1 MNHTTCLA
9 LAVSL
14 GVAQQ
19 AAASG
24 FIDDSKANLDLR
36 NFYYNQDTRNTKAA
50 SDKEWGQAFMFN
62 YQSGFTQGP
71 VGLGLDLQALYGL
84 RLDASGRAGKAGED
98 TTPGSVF
105 PLSDGKAANDFSKVG
120 ATGKVHL
127 SQTQLKV
134 GTLLPKMPVLMSEDG
149 RLLPQTFRGYQVDS
163 KDLKDV
169 NLVAGKIEQV
179 LDRNSSN
186 SQGMSIGG
194 ANDPVKGAFSH
205 QFYYGGVDY
214 TVSKPLQV
222 QYYYASL
229 ANFYQQ
235 HFVGLVHN
243 WQLPVG
249 QLKTDLRYFYSTADG
264 KNARA
269 SGRGEGYVSSGYY
282 GAGVNSGKVDNRLW
296 SALFTYALSGHAVS
310 LGYQKTTG
318 ASDFPH
324 INQGQGRSL
333 YLITNAQSLK
343 FINAGEQAT
352 VGSYAYDFT
361 GLGIPGLRSSV
372 TYLHGSNIRAAHG
385 DNREWE
391 RDVRVDY
398 VIPTGTFKGLG
409 LTWRSAVLRGNDTAD
424 KDETRLIVSYSIPL
438 M

>member
-1 MNHTTCLA
+1 MKHTTCLA
-9 LAVSL
+9 LTVSF
-14 GVAQQ
+14 GAAQQ

-24 FIDDSKANLDLR
+24 FIDDSKATLDLR
-36 NFYYNQDTRNTKAA
+36 NFYYNQDTRNTRAP
-50 SDKEWGQAFMFN
+50 SDREWGQAFMFN
-62 YQSGFTQGP
+62 YQSGFTEGL
-71 VGLGLDLQALYGL
+71 VGFGLDLQAMYGL

-98 TTPGSVF
+98 NTPGSVF
-105 PLSDGKAANDFSKVG
+105 PLSDGKAAHDFSKTG
-120 ATGKVHL
+120 ATGKVRI

-134 GTLLPKMPVLMSEDG
+134 GTLMPKIPVLMSEDG

-163 KDLKDV
+163 RDLKDF
-169 NLVAGKIEQV
+169 NLIAGKMEQV

-186 SQGMSIGG
+186 GQGLSIAG
-194 ANDPVKGAFSH
+194 ANDPAKGRFSN

-214 TVSKPLQV
+214 AVSRQLQV
-222 QYYYASL
+222 QYYYATL
-229 ANFYQQ
+229 ENFYQQ

-264 KNARA
+264 KNGSAA
-269 SGRGEGYVSSGYY
+269 GRDEGYVSSGYY
-282 GAGVNSGKVDNRLW
+282 APGANSGKVDNRLW
-296 SALFTYALSGHAVS
+296 SAMLTYGVHGHSVG

-343 FINAGEQAT
+343 FVNAGEQAT
-352 VGSYAYDFT
+352 VGNYTYDFT
-361 GLGIPGLRSSV
+361 GLGVPGLKSSV
-372 TYLHGSNIRAAHG
+372 TYIHGSNIRAARR
-385 DNREWE
+385 DNSEWE

-424 KDETRLIVSYSIPL
+424 KDETRLIVSYSLPL
-438 M
+438 L

>member
-1 MNHTTCLA
+1 MKHTTCLA

-14 GVAQQ
+14 GAAQQ

-24 FIDDSKANLDLR
+24 FIDDSKATLDLR
-36 NFYYNQDTRNTKAA
+36 NFYYNQDTRNTRAP

-62 YQSGFTQGP
+62 YQSGFTDGL
-71 VGLGLDLQALYGL
+71 VGFGLDLQALYGL

-98 TTPGSVF
+98 NTPGSVF
-105 PLSDGKAANDFSKVG
+105 PLSDGKAANDFSKTG
-120 ATGKVHL
+120 ATGKVRI

-134 GTLLPKMPVLMSEDG
+134 GTLVPKMPVLMSEDG

-163 KDLKDV
+163 KDLKDF
-169 NLVAGKIEQV
+169 NLIAGKMEQV

-186 SQGMSIGG
+186 GQGMSIAG
-194 ANDPVKGAFSH
+194 ANDPAKGTFSN

-214 TVSKPLQV
+214 AVSKQLQV
-222 QYYYASL
+222 QYYYATL
-229 ANFYQQ
+229 ENFYQQ

-249 QLKTDLRYFYSTADG
+249 QLKTDLRYFYSTPDG
-264 KNARA
+264 KNGSAA
-269 SGRGEGYVSSGYY
+269 GRGEGYVSSGYY
-282 GAGVNSGKVDNRLW
+282 APGVNSGKVDNRLW
-296 SALFTYALSGHAVS
+296 SAMLTYGVYGHSVG

-318 ASDFPH
+318 ESDFPH

-343 FINAGEQAT
+343 FVNAGEQAT
-352 VGSYAYDFT
+352 VGNYTYDFT
-361 GLGIPGLRSSV
+361 GLGMPGLKSSV
-372 TYLHGSNIRAAHG
+372 TYIHGSNIRAARR
-385 DNREWE
+385 DNSEWE
-391 RDVRVDY
+391 RDLRVDY

-424 KDETRLIVSYSIPL
+424 KDETRLIVSYSLPL
-438 M
+438 L